1 MAPGNTA
8 LCFFLTALLEAIAE
22 FLQTLPWVRTDRDGP
37 WAFGVS
43 AAALGTAAL

>member
-22 FLQTLPWVRTDRDGP
+22 FLQALPWVRTDRDGR
-37 WAFGVS
+37 AFGVS